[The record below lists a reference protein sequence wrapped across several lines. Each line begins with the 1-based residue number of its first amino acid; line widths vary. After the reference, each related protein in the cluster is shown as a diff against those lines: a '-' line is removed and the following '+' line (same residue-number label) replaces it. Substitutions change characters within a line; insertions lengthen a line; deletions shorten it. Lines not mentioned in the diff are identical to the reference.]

1 MIVRL
6 GAVWEIIVHP
16 RNCEGAQQLL
26 GTPSRARLQP
36 GYSTGVLCSCITS
49 AGEAN
54 ILVDLETVTIS
65 CDCCDLNQILEI
77 HENRTRYLTR
87 DRQLVEVGYD
97 LPMWQLSVV
106 SGKIFVI
113 YFQRVSQGSRSR
125 TSLAAD

>member
-54 ILVDLETVTIS
+54 ILADLETVTIS
-65 CDCCDLNQILEI
+65 RDCSDLSWISEILE
-77 HENRTRYLTR
+77 NRIRESVY
-87 DRQLVEVGYD
+87 DR
-97 LPMWQLSVV
+97 
-106 SGKIFVI
+106 
-113 YFQRVSQGSRSR
+113 
-125 TSLAAD
+125 